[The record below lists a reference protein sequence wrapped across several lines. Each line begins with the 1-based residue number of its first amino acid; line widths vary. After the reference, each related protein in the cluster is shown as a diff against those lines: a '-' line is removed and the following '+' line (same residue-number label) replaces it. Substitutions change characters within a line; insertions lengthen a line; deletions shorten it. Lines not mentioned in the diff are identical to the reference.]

1 MNMTIRTEHPGD
13 YNQIAEINEL
23 AFYSMLDAT
32 QRSYVVEVALVAL
45 LRHGRDYDPE
55 LAFVAE
61 HDGKI
66 VGHALYY
73 PYHIRVGGETLR
85 AVSLAPIAVH
95 PEYQKQGIGQML
107 MAVAHQRAAAKGYA
121 FAFLLGHPTY
131 YHKFGYQTGMFGAC
145 RLKVA
150 IEQITGTAEG
160 VQERLIQP
168 ADIPAFAA
176 MWHDWFDDVDL
187 ALFPGDSLMEWV
199 SHAAHIKSYAVE
211 RNGEL
216 LGYLRYHRDNP
227 ADVKLFLAKDKETA
241 SLLLAHLRSKLEGC
255 DETRLRLPLYP
266 NSRAVKAYLS
276 VPYESHVEAW
286 DAAMIKI
293 LDEKNATIAAYCNEV
308 KQGNRQPGLLIYP
321 PAIEIAE

>member
-1 MNMTIRTEHPGD
+1 MNITIRTEQPGD

-23 AFYSMLDAT
+23 AFYSMIDAK

-61 HDGKI
+61 YEGKI

-95 PEYQKQGIGQML
+95 PEHQKQGIGQML
-107 MAVAHQRAAAKGYA
+107 MAVAHQRAAVKGYA

-131 YHKFGYQTGMFGAC
+131 YPRFGYQTGMFGAC
-145 RLKVA
+145 RLE
-150 IEQITGTAEG
+150 IEAAQIDGAADG
-160 VQERLIQP
+160 VCERLIQL

-176 MWHDWFDDVDL
+176 MWRDWFDDVDL

-199 SHAAHIKSYAVE
+199 SHAAHIKSYAIE

-216 LGYLRYHRDNP
+216 IGYLRYHRDHP
-227 ADVKLFLAKDKETA
+227 ADVKMFLARDRDA
-241 SLLLAHLRSKLEGC
+241 SRLLLALLRDKLHGRE
-255 DETRLRLPLYP
+255 EERIRLPLHP
-266 NSRAVKAYLS
+266 ASRAVKEFLS
-276 VPYESHVEAW
+276 VPYASFVEKW

-293 LDEKNATIAAYCNEV
+293 LDEKNAALAAYCDEV
-308 KQGNRQPGLLIYP
+308 KHGKRQPGLLIYP

>member
-1 MNMTIRTEHPGD
+1 MNIIIRTEHPGD

-23 AFYSMLDAT
+23 AFYSMLDPT
-32 QRSYVVEVALVAL
+32 QRSYVVEVGLVAL

-61 HDGKI
+61 FEGEI

-73 PYHIRVGGETLR
+73 PYQMRVGGETLR

-95 PEYQKQGIGQML
+95 PKYQKQGIGQML

-131 YHKFGYQTGMFGAC
+131 YPRFGYQTVMFGVC
-145 RLKVA
+145 RLE
-150 IEQITGTAEG
+150 IEAAQIDGAADG
-160 VQERLIQP
+160 VRERLIQS

-187 ALFPGDSLMEWV
+187 ALFPSDSLMEWV
-199 SHAAHIKSYAVE
+199 SHAAHIHAYAVE

-216 LGYLRYHRDNP
+216 IGYLRYHRGNP
-227 ADVKLFLAKDKETA
+227 ADVKLFLARDRDA
-241 SLLLAHLRSKLEGC
+241 SRLLLAHLRDKLYGRE
-255 DETRLRLPLYP
+255 EQQIRLPLHP
-266 NSRAVKAYLS
+266 NSCAVKAYLN
-276 VPYESHVEAW
+276 VPYESHVESW

-293 LDEKNATIAAYCNEV
+293 LDEKNAAIAAYCDDI
-308 KQGNRQPGLLIYP
+308 KHGKRQPGLLIYP

>member
-1 MNMTIRTEHPGD
+1 MNITIRTEHPGD
-13 YNQIAEINEL
+13 YNQISEINEL

-61 HDGKI
+61 HDGKL

-73 PYHIRVGGETLR
+73 PYHIRVGGETLK

-95 PEYQKQGIGQML
+95 PDYQKQGIGQML
-107 MAVAHQRAAAKGYA
+107 MAVAHQRATAKGYA

-131 YHKFGYQTGMFGAC
+131 YPRFGYQTGMFGAC
-145 RLKVA
+145 RLEIAV
-150 IEQITGTAEG
+150 EQIAGTAEN
-160 VQERLIQP
+160 VRERLIQP

-187 ALFPGDSLMEWV
+187 ALFPGNSLMEWV
-199 SHAAHIKSYAVE
+199 SHAAHIQSYAVE
-211 RNGEL
+211 RDGKL
-216 LGYLRYHRDNP
+216 IGYLRYHRDNP
-227 ADVKLFLAKDKETA
+227 ADVKLFLAKDRDA
-241 SLLLAHLRSKLEGC
+241 SRLLLAHLRDKLHGREKQQI
-255 DETRLRLPLYP
+255 LLPLHP
-266 NSRAVKAYLS
+266 NSRAVKAYLN
-276 VPYESHVEAW
+276 VPYASFVEKW

-293 LDEKNATIAAYCNEV
+293 LDEKNAALAAYCDEV
-308 KQGNRQPGLLIYP
+308 KHGKRQPGLLIYP

>member
-1 MNMTIRTEHPGD
+1 MNITIRTEQPDD

-32 QRSYVVEVALVAL
+32 QRSYVVEVGLVAL
-45 LRHGRDYDPE
+45 LRHGRVYDPE

-61 HDGKI
+61 HDGKL

-73 PYHIRVGGETLR
+73 PYEMRVGGETLR
-85 AVSLAPIAVH
+85 AVSLAPISVH

-107 MAVAHQRAAAKGYA
+107 MAVAHQRAAVKGYA

-131 YHKFGYQTGMFGAC
+131 YPRFGYQTGMFGVC
-145 RLKVA
+145 RLEIA
-150 IEQITGTAEG
+150 ATQIDGAADG
-160 VQERLIQP
+160 ARERLIQS

-187 ALFPGDSLMEWV
+187 ALFPGHSLMDWV
-199 SHAAHIKSYAVE
+199 SHAVHIQAYAIE

-216 LGYLRYHRDNP
+216 IGYLRYHRGNP
-227 ADVKLFLAKDKETA
+227 AAVKLFLAKDRDA
-241 SLLLAHLRSKLEGC
+241 SRLLLAHLRGKLHGRE
-255 DETRLRLPLYP
+255 EQPIRLPLHP

-276 VPYESHVEAW
+276 FSYQSKIERW

-293 LDEKNATIAAYCNEV
+293 LDEKNAAIAAYCDEV
-308 KQGNRQPGLLIYP
+308 KQGTRQPGLLIYP

>member
-1 MNMTIRTEHPGD
+1 MNIIIRTEQPGD

-32 QRSYVVEVALVAL
+32 QRSYVVEASLVAL

-61 HDGKI
+61 REGKL

-73 PYHIRVGGETLR
+73 PYAMRVGGETLK

-131 YHKFGYQTGMFGAC
+131 YPRFGYQTGMFGAC
-145 RLKVA
+145 RIEIAV
-150 IEQITGTAEG
+150 EQITGTAED
-160 VQERLIQP
+160 VRERLIQP

-176 MWHDWFDDVDL
+176 MWRDWFDDVDL

-199 SHAAHIKSYAVE
+199 SHAAHIQAYAIE

-216 LGYLRYHRDNP
+216 IGYLRYHRDNP
-227 ADVKLFLAKDKETA
+227 ADVKMFLAKDKEA
-241 SLLLAHLRSKLEGC
+241 AGLLLAYLRDKLEGR
-255 DETRLRLPLYP
+255 EATQMRLPLHP
-266 NSRAVKAYLS
+266 ASRAVKAYLS
-276 VPYESHVEAW
+276 IPYESVIEAW

-293 LDEKNATIAAYCNEV
+293 LDPENAAITAYCDDV
-308 KQGNRQPGLLIYP
+308 KQGKRQPGLLIYP